1 VQVAEGSGAGRLA
14 LNTQGMLAAGSE
26 VAGYV
31 IEEQIGIGGMA
42 VVYRARDKV
51 LGRLV
56 ALKVLAPA
64 LASDQEFRTRFLRES
79 RAVAAVDESHI
90 VPVYQAGEADGV
102 LFIATRY
109 VADGDLSRLQNDAV
123 SPLPPARVA
132 DLISQVASALDAAHA
147 AGIVHRDIKP
157 TNILVERPPGRP
169 DHAYLAD
176 FGLSKSTAAAV
187 TGLTAGRF
195 MGTPDYCAPEQV
207 TGGAIDGRADEYAL
221 ACVAFSML
229 AGVVPFSNGDSMARL
244 YAHVNSPVPVLT
256 AVRPELPFAVNA
268 VLSKG
273 MAKNPADR
281 YDSCAAFAAAL
292 GAALGAA
299 AYPGAPGYA
308 PMPGLGY
315 QQTIGAAGGWQ
326 YPSVP
331 PAGLGSYPPA
341 GPGSYPPGGPGS
353 YPPGGGPAWPPGG
366 GSVTPGP
373 GQVTTPYGQGG
384 PPPRRKNTGLIVA
397 GSVVGALVLVAGVI
411 AGIALTG
418 HGKSSAGPGPSPTV
432 TTPGPGSTVNQPDH
446 TGTASPVGNLFA
458 PAGHTMTDAFFS
470 ADGSYIIADS
480 GGTDLYVFSTQSM
493 SLVKTLSVG
502 TGDNALPIALSP
514 DDKTLYA
521 VDLTSWKIYDLDI
534 ATGKA
539 TTYPLPRQTF
549 NNTNG
554 SDTAAFFTPGASG
567 PVAEYNLATGQD
579 FVRVANP
586 SSSPVENALPDGNGS
601 YLLIDDKDG
610 TSYLVDTQTG
620 KPVGTFHYTY
630 SGSTTV
636 YPELSL
642 DGNTV
647 YVPGGTGAPA
657 RVWSRLT
664 SGYVTPVSDLWPPTD
679 NGVTISNDSRFVT
692 TSPASASEVVDVW
705 NIASRSHVISVNVPG
720 SANQQILAIG
730 PGASLLLST
739 ADLNMSKGTFAT
751 LDLWSIPS

>member
-1 VQVAEGSGAGRLA
+1 
-14 LNTQGMLAAGSE
+14 
-26 VAGYV
+26 
-31 IEEQIGIGGMA
+31 
-42 VVYRARDKV
+42 
-51 LGRLV
+51 
-56 ALKVLAPA
+56 
-64 LASDQEFRTRFLRES
+64 
-79 RAVAAVDESHI
+79 
-90 VPVYQAGEADGV
+90 
-102 LFIATRY
+102 
-109 VADGDLSRLQNDAV
+109 
-123 SPLPPARVA
+123 
-132 DLISQVASALDAAHA
+132 
-147 AGIVHRDIKP
+147 
-157 TNILVERPPGRP
+157 
-169 DHAYLAD
+169 
-176 FGLSKSTAAAV
+176 
-187 TGLTAGRF
+187 
-195 MGTPDYCAPEQV
+195 
-207 TGGAIDGRADEYAL
+207 
-221 ACVAFSML
+221 
-229 AGVVPFSNGDSMARL
+229 
-244 YAHVNSPVPVLT
+244 
-256 AVRPELPFAVNA
+256 
-268 VLSKG
+268 
-273 MAKNPADR
+273 
-281 YDSCAAFAAAL
+281 
-292 GAALGAA
+292 
-299 AYPGAPGYA
+299 
-308 PMPGLGY
+308 
-315 QQTIGAAGGWQ
+315 
-326 YPSVP
+326 
-331 PAGLGSYPPA
+331 
-341 GPGSYPPGGPGS
+341 
-353 YPPGGGPAWPPGG
+353 
-366 GSVTPGP
+366 
-373 GQVTTPYGQGG
+373 
-384 PPPRRKNTGLIVA
+384 
-397 GSVVGALVLVAGVI
+397 VGALGLVAGVI

-554 SDTAAFFTPGASG
+554 SDTAAFFTPNSSGA
-567 PVAEYNLATGQD
+567 VAEYNLATGQD

-586 SSSPVENALPDGNGS
+586 SSSPIVNAIPDGNGS

-610 TSYLVDTQTG
+610 TSYLVNTRTG
-620 KPVGTFHYTY
+620 KSVGTFHYTY
-630 SGSTTV
+630 SGSTTT
-636 YPELSL
+636 YPSLSL